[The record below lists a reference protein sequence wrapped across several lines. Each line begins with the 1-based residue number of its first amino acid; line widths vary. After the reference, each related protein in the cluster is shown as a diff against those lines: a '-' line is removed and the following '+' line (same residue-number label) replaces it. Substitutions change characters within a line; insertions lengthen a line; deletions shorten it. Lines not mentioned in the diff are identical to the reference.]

1 MNFVEKS
8 YFEIIKP
15 TDKLQFA
22 TTFLETGFQS
32 SGVFFFYSQR
42 NYFSTFFAASY
53 SYLIRIP
60 EPQFKAIRILI
71 NF

>member
-15 TDKLQFA
+15 TDKHQFA

-32 SGVFFFYSQR
+32 SGVIF
-42 NYFSTFFAASY
+42 
-53 SYLIRIP
+53 L
-60 EPQFKAIRILI
+60 
-71 NF
+71 